1 MKKLILIFF
10 LCSVEYSVFSQEKKY
25 STFDSSKN
33 NKTFLC
39 VMDKSTGFVFEKEK
53 QIWNVRNSRV
63 DEQKF
68 LLELNQKD
76 QGTFYRFGSKSDKK
90 KISSNCTKS
99 RKIGFIV
106 CNGLLGGVYFSKF
119 SNLITHSFIYG
130 YTVDKKF
137 AWNNMSLSPSLSIGK
152 CSQLKLNPK

>member
-90 KISSNCTKS
+90 KN
-99 RKIGFIV
+99 
-106 CNGLLGGVYFSKF
+106 
-119 SNLITHSFIYG
+119 
-130 YTVDKKF
+130 
-137 AWNNMSLSPSLSIGK
+137 
-152 CSQLKLNPK
+152 